1 MVVGLGAAGEVGEV
15 GEVKLEPE
23 NAASA
28 RGRRARRVGESLPEG
43 QKFLGNLTPIGGR
56 NG

>member
-23 NAASA
+23 NA
-28 RGRRARRVGESLPEG
+28 RFFRRKKSRVFRLKVVDFE
-43 QKFLGNLTPIGGR
+43 
-56 NG
+56 